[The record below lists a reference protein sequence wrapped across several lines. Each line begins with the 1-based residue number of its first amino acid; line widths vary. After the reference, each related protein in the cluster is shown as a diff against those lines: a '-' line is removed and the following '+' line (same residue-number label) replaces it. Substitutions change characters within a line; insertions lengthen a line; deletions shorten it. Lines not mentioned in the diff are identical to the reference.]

1 MMRAVI
7 ADDEPL
13 ARLHLRKLLE
23 EQSVEVVGEAGD
35 SPLALQ
41 MAEDLHPDL
50 LMLDIRMPGLTGLQ
64 MAEALTH
71 LDAPPLVVFVTG
83 YSEYAAD
90 AFEREALDYLLKPVT
105 PARLAKTLIR
115 ARVRLTDQQA
125 RLDAVK
131 AIGKRAAAEME
142 PLRRLPIRGDFA
154 VRLIRVEEILCAV
167 AREKRVYI
175 RTKDGGEHR
184 TYYTLAYLES
194 VLPSE
199 DFLRIHDSCLVQ
211 LAEIEELLFL
221 GGHTYEVRLSDTHLV
236 PVSRTR
242 YADLQRR
249 LGLDVL
255 KTP

>member
-1 MMRAVI
+1 MIRAVI

-23 EQSVEVVGEAGD
+23 DQAVEVVGEAGD
-35 SPLALQ
+35 SSLALQ
-41 MAEDLHPDL
+41 MAEDLRPDL
-50 LMLDIRMPGLTGLQ
+50 LMLDIRMPGLSGLQ
-64 MAEALTH
+64 TAEALTH
-71 LDAPPLVVFVTG
+71 LDAPPLIVFVTG

-90 AFEREALDYLLKPVT
+90 AFERDALDYLLKPVS
-105 PARLAKTLIR
+105 PARLAKTLTR
-115 ARVRLTDQQA
+115 ARGRLTDQQA
-125 RLDAVK
+125 RQDAAQ
-131 AIGKRAAAEME
+131 AIDRRAIAEAE

-167 AREKRVYI
+167 AREKRVYV

-194 VLPSE
+194 VLPAT

-211 LAEIEELLFL
+211 LGEVEELLFL
-221 GGHTYEVRLSDTHLV
+221 GSHAYEVRLSDTQRL

-242 YADLQRR
+242 YSDLQRR

-255 KTP
+255 KPA